1 MIHAATWKMGK
12 NEWIRYLVT
21 DLYPEYIK
29 NTYKCIIKGK
39 IIQFKN
45 GQRIGIDISLKKIY
59 KWPIR
64 TCENVLYEWPL
75 GKCKSKSQWDIT
87 S

>member
-1 MIHAATWKMGK
+1 MAANFSTATMELLDNGTIPSKFLGK
-12 NEWIRYLVT
+12 K
-21 DLYPEYIK
+21 DF
-29 NTYKCIIKGK
+29 KCIIKRK

-75 GKCKSKSQWDIT
+75 GKCKSKSQ
-87 S
+87 